1 MGQISSHSLT
11 PSLDGNL
18 DKRSPY
24 KDDVPK
30 SIESEHTL
38 ESVRNIEAV
47 RTSRHDA
54 HGELTSLFLGIEVND
69 VYRLVRN

>member
-24 KDDVPK
+24 KDDVPR

-47 RTSRHDA
+47 LRGLHCVTEEGCYVCVA
-54 HGELTSLFLGIEVND
+54 LIG
-69 VYRLVRN
+69 